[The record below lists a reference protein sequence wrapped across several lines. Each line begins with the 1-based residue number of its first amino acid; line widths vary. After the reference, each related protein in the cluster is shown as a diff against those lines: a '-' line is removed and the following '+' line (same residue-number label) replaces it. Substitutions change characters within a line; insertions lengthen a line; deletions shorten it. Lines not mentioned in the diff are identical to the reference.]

1 MPKYYCP
8 YCPDLISCIHDNKY
22 LVDESEFE
30 FEILNTKPSIK
41 RRNSD
46 DNKSLLDESE
56 PMIITDSEPIIVSS
70 ELLNIKSSTKRINI
84 NNHNLI
90 SDSEP
95 ILIKSST
102 KRRNSD
108 DNPNILIEN
117 SIKDITNR
125 LKKIKVTKKISYK
138 RKPDEIIYTKCN
150 KKIKV
155 IS

>member
-22 LVDESEFE
+22 LVDESELE
-30 FEILNTKPSIK
+30 FEILNTKSSIK
-41 RRNSD
+41 RRNSN
-46 DNKSLLDESE
+46 NKSLLDESE
-56 PMIITDSEPIIVSS
+56 PMIISES

-84 NNHNLI
+84 NNHNLT

-95 ILIKSST
+95 IIIKSST

-108 DNPNILIEN
+108 DNTNVLIEN

-138 RKPDEIIYTKCN
+138 RKPDEIIDTKYN

>member
-22 LVDESEFE
+22 VVDEPESEFE
-30 FEILNTKPSIK
+30 LFNIKSSTK

-46 DNKSLLDESE
+46 ENKSLLDESE
-56 PMIITDSEPIIVSS
+56 PMIIS
-70 ELLNIKSSTKRINI
+70 ELLNISSTKR
-84 NNHNLI
+84 
-90 SDSEP
+90 
-95 ILIKSST
+95 K
-102 KRRNSD
+102 NSD
-108 DNPNILIEN
+108 DNPNILIED
-117 SIKDITNR
+117 SIKDITYK

-138 RKPDEIIYTKCN
+138 RKPDEIIDTNYN

>member
-8 YCPDLISCIHDNKY
+8 YCPDLLSCIHDNKY
-22 LVDESEFE
+22 LVDESKSF
-30 FEILNTKPSIK
+30 TK

-46 DNKSLLDESE
+46 DNKYLLDGSE
-56 PMIITDSEPIIVSS
+56 PIIVSSDSEPIIVSS
-70 ELLNIKSSTKRINI
+70 DSELLN
-84 NNHNLI
+84 
-90 SDSEP
+90 
-95 ILIKSST
+95 IKSST

-117 SIKDITNR
+117 SIKDIANR

-138 RKPDEIIYTKCN
+138 RKPDEIIDTTYN

-155 IS
+155 IL

>member
-8 YCPDLISCIHDNKY
+8 YCPDLLSCIHDNKY
-22 LVDESEFE
+22 LVDESKSF
-30 FEILNTKPSIK
+30 TK

-46 DNKSLLDESE
+46 DNKYLLDG
-56 PMIITDSEPIIVSS
+56 SEPIIVSS
-70 ELLNIKSSTKRINI
+70 DSELLN
-84 NNHNLI
+84 
-90 SDSEP
+90 
-95 ILIKSST
+95 IKSST

-117 SIKDITNR
+117 SIKDIANR

-138 RKPDEIIYTKCN
+138 RKPDEIIDTTYN

-155 IS
+155 IL